1 MNSSA
6 PTSAHTTA
14 TDAAKPQKSFGGR
27 WALAIVVLTLAFVI
41 MPFLFWNAT
50 WFGRPITDQQISKA
64 LADRSH
70 PREIQHVL
78 SQFETR
84 IERNDTTVRKWY
96 PQIVALSKDPIEEIR
111 VTDAWVMGQDN
122 TASEFHQALLPM
134 LNDPNP
140 MVQRNAALSLVR
152 FQDDSGH
159 AQIVSMLQ
167 PYVMPAPQS
176 GLLSTRLK
184 PGDVVNPGTL
194 VAHIELAGN
203 SAADGKSGAAE
214 SNATAG
220 TSSEAGKS
228 SGAVKNS
235 EVRAKVPGT
244 VDHWLVKD
252 GTTVSAGQPILTLA
266 PNESMAWEAL
276 RALFLTGRTEDLPY
290 VNQFVR
296 GTDGMSPQVGAQAQ
310 ATSRA
315 IQDRASH

>member
-6 PTSAHTTA
+6 PTSAHATA
-14 TDAAKPQKSFGGR
+14 DATAKPQKSFGGR

-50 WFGRPITDQQISKA
+50 WFGRPITDAQISKA

-84 IERNDTTVRKWY
+84 IERNDPAVRKWY
-96 PQIVALSKDPIEEIR
+96 PQMVTLSKDPIAEIR

-122 TASEFHQALLPM
+122 TAPEFHQALLPM

-167 PYVMPAPQS
+167 PYVMPAPEA
-176 GLLSTRLK
+176 GILSTRLK
-184 PGDVVNPGTL
+184 AGDVVNPGTL
-194 VAHIELAGN
+194 VGHI
-203 SAADGKSGAAE
+203 DV
-214 SNATAG
+214 
-220 TSSEAGKS
+220 AGKS
-228 SGAVKNS
+228 N
-235 EVRAKVPGT
+235 EVRANVPGT

-252 GTTVSAGQPILTLA
+252 GAAVTAGQPILTLA

-276 RALFLTGRTEDLPY
+276 RALFLTGRPEDLPY

-315 IQDRASH
+315 IQDRTTH

>member
-6 PTSAHTTA
+6 PTSAHTSADA
-14 TDAAKPQKSFGGR
+14 TAKPQKSFGGR

-50 WFGRPITDQQISKA
+50 WFGRPITDAQISKA

-84 IERNDTTVRKWY
+84 IERNDPTVRNWY
-96 PQIVALSKDPIEEIR
+96 PQIVALAKDPIDEIR

-122 TASEFHQALLPM
+122 TAPEFHQALLPM
-134 LNDPNP
+134 LQDPNP

-167 PYVMPAPQS
+167 AYAMPAPQA
-176 GLLSTRLK
+176 GILSTRLK
-184 PGDVVNPGTL
+184 AGDTVNPGTL
-194 VAHIELAGN
+194 VAHIESAGN
-203 SAADGKSGAAE
+203 SGA
-214 SNATAG
+214 
-220 TSSEAGKS
+220 AGKS
-228 SGAVKNS
+228 N
-235 EVRAKVPGT
+235 EVRANVPGT
-244 VDHWLVKD
+244 VDHWLAKD
-252 GTTVSAGQPILTLA
+252 GTTVSAGQPILILA

-276 RALFLTGRTEDLPY
+276 RALFLTGRPEDLSY

-296 GTDGMSPQVGAQAQ
+296 GSDGMSPQLAQQAQ

-315 IQDRASH
+315 IQDRATH

>member
-14 TDAAKPQKSFGGR
+14 DATTKPQKSFGGR

-50 WFGRPITDQQISKA
+50 WFGRPITDAQIAKA

-84 IERNDTTVRKWY
+84 IERGDTSVRKWY
-96 PQIVALSKDPIEEIR
+96 PQMVALSKDPIDEIR

-122 TASEFHQALLPM
+122 AAQEFHQALLPM

-159 AQIVSMLQ
+159 AQIVSMLK
-167 PYVMPAPQS
+167 PYVMPAPET
-176 GLLSTRLK
+176 GILSTRLK
-184 PGDVVNPGTL
+184 AGDVVNPGTL
-194 VAHIELAGN
+194 VAHIESAGN
-203 SAADGKSGAAE
+203 NEA
-214 SNATAG
+214 
-220 TSSEAGKS
+220 AGKS
-228 SGAVKNS
+228 AAKSD

-252 GTTVSAGQPILTLA
+252 GTAVTAGQPILILA

-276 RALFLTGRTEDLPY
+276 RALFLTGRPEDLPY

-296 GTDGMSPQVGAQAQ
+296 DTDGMSPQVGAQAQ
-310 ATSRA
+310 ATARA
-315 IQDRASH
+315 IQDRANH

>member
-1 MNSSA
+1 
-6 PTSAHTTA
+6 
-14 TDAAKPQKSFGGR
+14 
-27 WALAIVVLTLAFVI
+27 

-50 WFGRPITDQQISKA
+50 WFGRPITDAQIAKA

-84 IERNDTTVRKWY
+84 IERGDTSVRKWY
-96 PQIVALSKDPIEEIR
+96 PQMVALSKDPIDEIR

-122 TASEFHQALLPM
+122 TAHEFHQALLPM

-167 PYVMPAPQS
+167 PYVMNAPQT
-176 GLLSTRLK
+176 GLLMTRLK
-184 PGDVVNPGTL
+184 PGDIVNPGTL
-194 VAHIELAGN
+194 VAHI
-203 SAADGKSGAAE
+203 AATNKSGA
-214 SNATAG
+214 TG
-220 TSSEAGKS
+220 SSERAGKTD
-228 SGAVKNS
+228 

-244 VDHWLVKD
+244 VDHWLVQT
-252 GTTVSAGQPILTLA
+252 GATVSTGQPILALA

-276 RALFLTGRTEDLPY
+276 RALFLTGRQEDLPY
-290 VNQFVR
+290 VNACIR
-296 GTDGMSPQVGAQAQ
+296 GADGMSPQVGAQAQ
-310 ATSRA
+310 ATARA
-315 IQDRASH
+315 IHDRANP

>member
-14 TDAAKPQKSFGGR
+14 DATTKPQKSFGGR

-50 WFGRPITDQQISKA
+50 WFGRPITDAQIAKA

-78 SQFETR
+78 SQLETR
-84 IERNDTTVRKWY
+84 IERNDPTVHEWY
-96 PQIVALSKDPIEEIR
+96 PQIVALAKDPIEEIR

-122 TASEFHQALLPM
+122 TAPEFHQALLPM

-159 AQIVSMLQ
+159 ARIVSMLQ
-167 PYVMPAPQS
+167 PYVMPAPQA
-176 GLLSTRLK
+176 GILSTRLK
-184 PGDVVNPGTL
+184 PGDTVNPGTL
-194 VAHIELAGN
+194 VAHIESAGN
-203 SAADGKSGAAE
+203 SRA
-214 SNATAG
+214 
-220 TSSEAGKS
+220 AGKS
-228 SGAVKNS
+228 N
-235 EVRAKVPGT
+235 EVRANVPGT
-244 VDHWLVKD
+244 IDHWLVKD
-252 GTTVSAGQPILTLA
+252 GTTVSEGQPVLILA

-276 RALFLTGRTEDLPY
+276 RALFLTGRPEDLPY
-290 VNQFVR
+290 LNQFVR
-296 GTDGMSPQVGAQAQ
+296 GIDGMSPQLAQQAR

-315 IQDRASH
+315 IQARATQ

>member
-1 MNSSA
+1 MNSSV
-6 PTSAHTTA
+6 PTSAHTT
-14 TDAAKPQKSFGGR
+14 TDATAKPQKSFGGR

-50 WFGRPITDQQISKA
+50 WFGRPITDAQISKA
-64 LADRSH
+64 LADRAH

-84 IERNDTTVRKWY
+84 IERGDPTVRKWY

-122 TASEFHQALLPM
+122 TAPEFHQALQPM
-134 LNDPNP
+134 LNDPSP

-176 GLLSTRLK
+176 GILSTRLK

-194 VAHIELAGN
+194 LAHIEIAGN
-203 SAADGKSGAAE
+203 RAAGGKSEAAR
-214 SNATAG
+214 SN
-220 TSSEAGKS
+220 
-228 SGAVKNS
+228 

-252 GTTVSAGQPILTLA
+252 GATVSAGQPILTLA

-276 RALFLTGRTEDLPY
+276 RALFLTGRPDDLTY
-290 VNQFVR
+290 VNGFVR
-296 GTDGMSPQVGAQAQ
+296 GSDGMSPQLAVQAQ
-310 ATSRA
+310 ATARA
-315 IQDRASH
+315 IQDRANP

>member
-6 PTSAHTTA
+6 PTPAQSA
-14 TDAAKPQKSFGGR
+14 DAAKPPKSFGGR
-27 WALAIVVLTLAFVI
+27 WALGIVVLTLSFVV

-50 WFGRPITDQQISKA
+50 WFGRPITDAQIAKA

-84 IERNDTTVRKWY
+84 IERGDTAVRKWY
-96 PQIVALSKDPIEEIR
+96 PQMVALSKDPIDEIR

-122 TASEFHQALLPM
+122 TSPEFHQALLPM

-167 PYVMPAPQS
+167 PYVMNAPQT
-176 GLLSTRLK
+176 GVLATRLK
-184 PGDVVNPGTL
+184 SGDIVNPGTL
-194 VAHIELAGN
+194 VAHIEA
-203 SAADGKSGAAE
+203 SGKS
-214 SNATAG
+214 
-220 TSSEAGKS
+220 
-228 SGAVKNS
+228 S
-235 EVRAKVPGT
+235 EVRANVPGT

-252 GTTVSAGQPILTLA
+252 GTAVSAGQPLLALA

-276 RALFLTGRTEDLPY
+276 RALFLTGRQEDLPY
-290 VNQFVR
+290 VNNFIR
-296 GTDGMSPQVGAQAQ
+296 GADGMSPQVGAQAQ
-310 ATSRA
+310 ATARA
-315 IQDRASH
+315 IHDRSVQ

>member
-14 TDAAKPQKSFGGR
+14 DSAKPQKSFGGR
-27 WALAIVVLTLAFVI
+27 WALGIVVLTLAFVV

-50 WFGRPITDQQISKA
+50 WFGRPITDAQISKA

-84 IERNDTTVRKWY
+84 IERADPSVRKWY
-96 PQIVALSKDPIEEIR
+96 PQIVALAKDPIDEIR

-122 TASEFHQALLPM
+122 TAPEFHQALLPA

-167 PYVMPAPQS
+167 PYVMNAPQA
-176 GLLSTRLK
+176 GALATRLK
-184 PGDVVNPGTL
+184 PGDTVNPGTL
-194 VAHIELAGN
+194 VAHIEPAGN
-203 SAADGKSGAAE
+203 SGIAGM
-214 SNATAG
+214 SN
-220 TSSEAGKS
+220 
-228 SGAVKNS
+228 
-235 EVRAKVPGT
+235 EVRANVPGT
-244 VDHWLVKD
+244 VDHWIVKD
-252 GTTVSAGQPILTLA
+252 GTTVSAGQPILALA

-276 RALFLTGRTEDLPY
+276 RALFLTGRQEDLPF
-290 VNQFVR
+290 VNQFIR
-296 GTDGMSPQVGAQAQ
+296 GSDGMSPQLALQAQ
-310 ATSRA
+310 ATAKA
-315 IQDRASH
+315 IHDRASH

>member
-6 PTSAHTTA
+6 PASAHS
-14 TDAAKPQKSFGGR
+14 DDSAKPSKSFGGR
-27 WALAIVVLTLAFVI
+27 WALGVVVLTLSFVV

-50 WFGRPITDQQISKA
+50 WFGRPITDAQIAKA

-84 IERNDTTVRKWY
+84 IERGDSSVRKWY
-96 PQIVALSKDPIEEIR
+96 PQMVALAKDPIDEIR

-122 TASEFHQALLPM
+122 TAPEFHQALLPM

-167 PYVMPAPQS
+167 PYVMNASQA
-176 GLLSTRLK
+176 GVLMTRLK
-184 PGDVVNPGTL
+184 PGDIVNPGTL
-194 VAHIELAGN
+194 VAHIETTGNGDAAGN
-203 SAADGKSGAAE
+203 
-214 SNATAG
+214 
-220 TSSEAGKS
+220 SSEAGKS
-228 SGAVKNS
+228 D

-244 VDHWLVKD
+244 VDHWLVRT
-252 GTTVSAGQPILTLA
+252 GATVSAGQPILALA

-276 RALFLTGRTEDLPY
+276 RALFLTGRQEDLPY
-290 VNQFVR
+290 INPFIR
-296 GTDGMSPQVGAQAQ
+296 GADGMSPQVGAQAQ
-310 ATSRA
+310 ATARA
-315 IQDRASH
+315 IHDRANP

>member
-6 PTSAHTTA
+6 PTSAQSA
-14 TDAAKPQKSFGGR
+14 ESAKPQKSFGGR
-27 WALAIVVLTLAFVI
+27 WALGIVVLTLSFVV

-50 WFGRPITDQQISKA
+50 WFGRPITDAQISKA
-64 LADRSH
+64 LTDRSH

-84 IERNDTTVRKWY
+84 IERGDTSVRNWY
-96 PQIVALSKDPIEEIR
+96 PQIVALAKDPIDEIR

-122 TASEFHQALLPM
+122 TAPEFHQALLPM
-134 LNDPNP
+134 LQDQNP

-159 AQIVSMLQ
+159 AQIVSMLRT
-167 PYVMPAPQS
+167 YVMPAPQT
-176 GLLSTRLK
+176 GILATRLK

-194 VAHIELAGN
+194 VAHIEAAGN
-203 SAADGKSGAAE
+203 RGATGKS
-214 SNATAG
+214 N
-220 TSSEAGKS
+220 
-228 SGAVKNS
+228 
-235 EVRAKVPGT
+235 EVRANVPGT

-252 GTTVSAGQPILTLA
+252 GTTVSTGQPILALA

-276 RALFLTGRTEDLPY
+276 RALFLTGRQEDLPY
-290 VNQFVR
+290 VNQFIR
-296 GTDGMSPQVGAQAQ
+296 GADGISPQLAAQAQ